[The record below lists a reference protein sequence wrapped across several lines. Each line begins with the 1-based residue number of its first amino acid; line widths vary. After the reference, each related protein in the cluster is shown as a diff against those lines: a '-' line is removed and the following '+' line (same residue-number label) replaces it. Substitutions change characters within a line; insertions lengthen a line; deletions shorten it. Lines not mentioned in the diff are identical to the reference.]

1 MKVGLALPHYD
12 FSFPSGDFSYPS
24 EQPATIASV
33 VSYAQRAEALG
44 FDSVWVSDHLFLDL
58 ARYGGPPKRFGTP
71 EALTMLTAL
80 AGETSQVRFGS
91 LVLCASFRHPVF
103 LAAQLQTIH
112 EMSGGR
118 LEVGLGAGWYEAEF
132 NAAGI
137 PFGTAGQRIERLSVV
152 AGQLDARLDPRPP
165 IIVGGKG
172 GPKLA
177 RVVAEQADGWNVCW
191 RITPDEYRARLE
203 TLRSA
208 CARAKRKPESVSL
221 SVGLYTLL
229 GMDQNDLQAR
239 YEAMQRWTPGGALDG
254 VPLTKHADGALV
266 GTPDEAAARI
276 KEFEALGVDEI
287 IVSVASLP
295 FSVYDDEQ
303 LELIAR
309 ELIPR
314 VR

>member
-12 FSFPSGDFSYPS
+12 FSYPS
-24 EQPATIASV
+24 EQPASIASV
-33 VSYAQRAEALG
+33 VSYAQRAESLG

-58 ARYGGPPKRFGTP
+58 ARYGGPPQRYKTP
-71 EALTMLTAL
+71 EATTMLAAIA
-80 AGETSQVRFGS
+80 AGTSEVRFGS

-103 LAAQLQTIH
+103 LAAQLQSIH

-177 RVVAEQADGWNVCW
+177 RVVAEHADGWNVCW

-203 TLRSA
+203 TLHEA
-208 CARAKRKPESVSL
+208 CARAKRDPGSVAL

-229 GMDQNDLQAR
+229 GMDDNDLQAR
-239 YEAMQRWTPGGALDG
+239 YEALQRWTPGGSLDG
-254 VPLTKHADGALV
+254 VPLQKHAEGALV
-266 GTPDEAAARI
+266 GTPDEAAGRI
-276 KEFEALGVDEI
+276 KDFEALGVEEI
-287 IVSVASLP
+287 VVSVASLP
-295 FSVYDDEQ
+295 FSVCDDEQ